1 MSTRRE
7 NISQRAACC
16 AFPLSPGVP
25 STAAFARGAS
35 SALSERTQVDLWQR
49 QRHVLELGLHRGTCI
64 VPPSGIQVPRV
75 RLHDD
80 SSDAV
85 RLLAPDD
92 SCLETISRALVSEVV
107 NALPDGPLRSMLI
120 PWTAGQDW
128 SEQSSNDLNRLADE
142 LAGLAHTTEQEAG
155 EVGLQR
161 EAAAGQVVG
170 ADPAAL
176 DTERVSSL
184 ALLALALRRLLCFHH
199 VQTRLQARSPA
210 RE

>member
-1 MSTRRE
+1 MPCVSALTRRH
-7 NISQRAACC
+7 
-16 AFPLSPGVP
+16 P
-25 STAAFARGAS
+25 TAAFARGIAS
-35 SALSERTQVDLWQR
+35 VLSERTQVNLWQR
-49 QRHVLELGLHRGTCI
+49 QRHGPELGLHRGTCI
-64 VPPSGIQVPRV
+64 VPSSGIQVPRV

-120 PWTAGQDW
+120 PWTDGQEW
-128 SEQSSNDLNRLADE
+128 CEQSSNDLYRLADE